1 MLSALPCMAC
11 RGRLPVRTA
20 SVQAVPSRLV
30 LCAAIVSAY
39 LIMSAAAAEVARAGS
54 YRVWSCTDVN
64 FASVPTTDGTA
75 GWSPQVGPAAKEN
88 RCSSAD
94 PNPAG
99 RYLLSV
105 LTAQAGMQGEVT
117 DGWTFTVPTNTDLLG
132 VELWWQGST
141 PASGFSIDIQSPNPK
156 GYWDI
161 LAHHPYPFGDGAPYA
176 SANYWSLPGPAYPNV
191 LPTPPP
197 TSFQARTVCE
207 ADCGTRAGLNAWFKI
222 YRARFTFGDY
232 LAPSGSVNGPLVER
246 PVLRGTVSAT
256 VSGNDTGGGVYLA
269 RLYVDD
275 QLADQSTF
283 PGQMC
288 QDHDPGGDPY
298 EFAAPT
304 PCPSSAT
311 TSLRL
316 DTRQLAGDALHRL
329 RVDVVDAA
337 GNATTLA
344 NQQAYVLGAAPDG
357 FYDPVQRKW
366 FNPDANA
373 DSPRAPNGQGAGPA
387 KATMRFGVRR
397 GAGHARTTY
406 VTSRVVS
413 IRGRPTVVGH
423 LKDKAGHAIT
433 GARVWLGECPKA
445 ATCRITQGPF
455 LTSRRGG
462 FSTRL
467 AAGHPSRH
475 AQLLYF
481 PWTDSNEV
489 YASKK
494 LRLGVRARVTLRV
507 RPRVVRNGQSVRFA
521 GSMRVPVLASGLT
534 GTLQTL
540 DGATWR
546 VFKVVHI
553 SRSGR
558 FSARY
563 RFRRSSGVR
572 YRFRFRISGRQP
584 GMRYDSGVSPTVR
597 VRVR

>member
-1 MLSALPCMAC
+1 
-11 RGRLPVRTA
+11 
-20 SVQAVPSRLV
+20 
-30 LCAAIVSAY
+30 
-39 LIMSAAAAEVARAGS
+39 MSAAAAGVARAGT
-54 YRVWSCTDVN
+54 YRVWSCTDAN

-75 GWSPQVGPAAKEN
+75 GWSPQAGPGTKEN

-117 DGWTFTVPTNTDLLG
+117 DGWTFTVPTSTDLRG

-141 PASGFSIDIQSPNPK
+141 PGSGFSIDIESPNPR

-161 LAHHPYPFGDGAPYA
+161 LAHHPYPFGDAAPYA
-176 SANYWSLPGPAYPNV
+176 SANYWSLPGAAYPNV
-191 LPTPPP
+191 LPTPAP
-197 TSFQARTVCE
+197 TSVQVRTVCE
-207 ADCGTRAGLNAWFKI
+207 ADCGSRAGLNAWFKI

-232 LAPSGSVNGPLVER
+232 SAPSGSVSGPLVQR
-246 PVLRGTVSAT
+246 PVLRGVVAAT
-256 VSGNDTGGGVYLA
+256 VNGRDTGGGVYLA

-275 QLADQSTF
+275 QLVDQKTF

-288 QDHDPGGDPY
+288 QDHDPGGDSY

-311 TSLRL
+311 ASLSL

-329 RVDVVDAA
+329 RVEVVDAA

-344 NQQAYVLGAAPDG
+344 NQQAFVLGAAPDG

-366 FNPDANA
+366 FNPDADP
-373 DSPRAPNGQGAGPA
+373 DSPRAPNGQDAGPA
-387 KATMRFGVRR
+387 KALLRFGVRR
-397 GAGHARTTY
+397 GAGHHRHATY

-413 IRGRPTVVGH
+413 LRGRPTVVGR
-423 LKDKAGHAIT
+423 LRDKAGHAI
-433 GARVWLGECPKA
+433 ARARLWLGECAKGS
-445 ATCRITQGPF
+445 TCRITQGPF
-455 LTSRRGG
+455 VTSRRGG

-467 AAGHPSRH
+467 AAGRPTRQ

-481 PWTDSNEV
+481 PWTDSNDV

-507 RPRVVRNGQSVRFA
+507 RPRVVSNGQSVRFA
-521 GSMRVPVLASGLT
+521 GSMRVPLLASGLT

-553 SRSGR
+553 GSSGR

-572 YRFRFRISGRQP
+572 YRFRLRVSGRQP
-584 GMRYDSGVSPTVR
+584 GMRYDSGISPTVR